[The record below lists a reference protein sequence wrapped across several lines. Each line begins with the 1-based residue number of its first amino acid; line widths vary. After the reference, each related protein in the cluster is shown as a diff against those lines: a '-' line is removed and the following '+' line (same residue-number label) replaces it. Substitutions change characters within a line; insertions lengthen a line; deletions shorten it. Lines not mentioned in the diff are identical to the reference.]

1 MTTDEIYAIFDDD
14 YHRFNRLKDNVFQG
28 YFSAMK
34 ADTDFY
40 NGNYPNIGEIIPR
53 EYRESGMSATIPPT
67 ARNAVDNASDHILT
81 SPKIF
86 VPARATSDDIQE
98 QQNIAERK
106 RQFLSSFWNRVEL
119 DYGNPLAMG
128 RKKLVKDGKI
138 VLKKEIRWEII
149 PEPPAMDAS
158 RGEKQKFRNQLRKMT
173 QSKFLWKISVC
184 MNENIVEDPDDPID
198 PKYVYEFYEIYAD
211 EARRRYPEYAEDF
224 YLDDQGDPLEKIEFV
239 EMYTK
244 PQNEYAGEHKMWV
257 KGRLVF
263 EDRNPYCWETAA
275 STEEKPDFEGYIP
288 YIIRDSGWGEV
299 DQNNDPKDRYVGI
312 LRYIHPVLQAEA
324 RQLTAADIQL
334 RYSTFAPIITR
345 NIMDDDT
352 PIELGAGKRINLVD
366 DQEIEFRKLPE
377 VNLSVFQMMDRVHNY
392 TSELSKLG
400 TLGGQPQRGVESAT
414 EADLNVRNAAV
425 KLQGCVASLR
435 SCVAI
440 ASMQVFQDIEHILE
454 SSITIGGFSRR
465 GASEIT
471 IKPSELDGFYAV
483 DVELHTSDRAAI
495 EMRDMMVWSQLYQ
508 TYGGMLSAETAMEN
522 SGIENPQEEMLKA
535 SVNLLFMSEP
545 AQQVRTMMMLKGLQ
559 GQASEVL
566 QAFQQNMVNQQSALP
581 AQGMMDPQSNMG
593 VAMDSLPSAT
603 GMPEQ
608 LDLDRQV
615 NMANEMR

>member
-1 MTTDEIYAIFDDD
+1 M
-14 YHRFNRLKDNVFQG
+14 
-28 YFSAMK
+28 
-34 ADTDFY
+34 
-40 NGNYPNIGEIIPR
+40 
-53 EYRESGMSATIPPT
+53 
-67 ARNAVDNASDHILT
+67 
-81 SPKIF
+81 
-86 VPARATSDDIQE
+86 
-98 QQNIAERK
+98 
-106 RQFLSSFWNRVEL
+106 
-119 DYGNPLAMG
+119 
-128 RKKLVKDGKI
+128 
-138 VLKKEIRWEII
+138 
-149 PEPPAMDAS
+149 
-158 RGEKQKFRNQLRKMT
+158 
-173 QSKFLWKISVC
+173 
-184 MNENIVEDPDDPID
+184 
-198 PKYVYEFYEIYAD
+198 
-211 EARRRYPEYAEDF
+211 
-224 YLDDQGDPLEKIEFV
+224 
-239 EMYTK
+239 
-244 PQNEYAGEHKMWV
+244 
-257 KGRLVF
+257 
-263 EDRNPYCWETAA
+263 
-275 STEEKPDFEGYIP
+275 
-288 YIIRDSGWGEV
+288 
-299 DQNNDPKDRYVGI
+299 
-312 LRYIHPVLQAEA
+312 
-324 RQLTAADIQL
+324 
-334 RYSTFAPIITR
+334 
-345 NIMDDDT
+345 
-352 PIELGAGKRINLVD
+352 GAGKRINLVD

-435 SCVAI
+435 ACVAI

-454 SSITIGGFSRR
+454 SSVTIGGFSRR

-566 QAFQQNMVNQQSALP
+566 QAFQQSMANQPSALP
-581 AQGMMDPQSNMG
+581 PQGMMNPQSNMG